1 MLGKKKPQIQ
11 GDSILLGMGTGI
23 KKKEK
28 PVPIYLPNSH
38 RSGHMLCAATTR
50 CGKTRL
56 AEWMMEQDIRAG
68 RSVVFLDP
76 KGDLDAL
83 AKIYQIAEECGRLDD
98 FMLVTPIWPEFSAKI
113 DPLCHYRMPE
123 ELVNHITS
131 GVSDGKGDVFFTN
144 VAYEISLAITLSKLL
159 IARHSNIP
167 VARFSLAEVM
177 DYISQDALRGLRDQ
191 VHYIKTPEAV
201 QLENMLNKII
211 ESPPDYFGKIS
222 SSLRVAMVELCAG
235 NIGQI
240 IGSAEEN
247 RFINRLEQG
256 KQVIMVV
263 QLGAMITQKAAL
275 TVGKLII
282 SMINTLCGRFYSN
295 GRRLTPEL
303 CVYIDEAQNVLTM
316 GIENLLS
323 KAGGA
328 GIYCH
333 LFVQSVNQIYSVMGK
348 DAGNSILSNL
358 NTKIFMRVPDS
369 DTAKMVCGHFGQ
381 RRYYSAMIQM
391 NTSDATI
398 REVEEDLLTP
408 DNVLNLKPQQ
418 FYMMTYSGNFQGVT
432 TPVKGSN
439 IRFTFPDINTAVLDE
454 TSMVPL
460 IEVPSARPII

>member
-1 MLGKKKPQIQ
+1 MFGNFFGKAKPVE
-11 GDSILLGMGTGI
+11 DRLFLGMGTGI
-23 KKKEK
+23 KVKEK
-28 PVPIYLPNSH
+28 PFPIYLTNSH

-50 CGKTRL
+50 SGKTRL
-56 AEWMMEQDIRAG
+56 AEWMMELDIRAG

-83 AKIYQIAEECGRLDD
+83 SKVYQIAEECGRLDD
-98 FMLVTPIWPEFSAKI
+98 FMLVTPIWPEYSAKI

-167 VARFSLAEVM
+167 TARFSLMEVM
-177 DYISQDALRGLRDQ
+177 EYISQDALKGLRDQ
-191 VHYIKTPEAV
+191 IHSIKDPEAR
-201 QLENMLNKII
+201 QLENMLSKII

-235 NIGQI
+235 NIGKI
-240 IGSAEEN
+240 IGTAEEN

-303 CVYIDEAQNVLTM
+303 CVYIDEAQNVLTA
-316 GIENLLS
+316 GIDNLLS

-358 NTKIFMRVPDS
+358 NTKLFMRVPDPQ
-369 DTAKMVCGHFGQ
+369 TATMVCEHFGT
-381 RRYYSAMIQM
+381 RKLLTAMMQM
-391 NTSDATI
+391 NSSDATI
-398 REVEEDLLTP
+398 REVEEDLLQP
-408 DNVLNLKPQQ
+408 ANILNLQPRQ
-418 FYMMTYSGNFQGVT
+418 FYMTTYNGNFQGVT
-432 TPVKGSN
+432 AAVGGADVKF
-439 IRFTFPDINTAVLDE
+439 IFPDINSAVLDE
-454 TSMVPL
+454 DPSMVSRIDL
-460 IEVPSARPII
+460 LN

>member
-1 MLGKKKPQIQ
+1 MFGNFLKKPVIQ
-11 GDSILLGMGTGI
+11 EERLLIGTGTGI
-23 KKKEK
+23 KVKEK
-28 PVPIYLPNSH
+28 PFPIYLPNSH
-38 RSGHMLCAATTR
+38 RSGHLLCAATTR

-56 AEWMMEQDIRAG
+56 AESLMEQDIRAG

-83 AKIYQIAEECGRLDD
+83 SKVYQIAEECGRLDD

-131 GVSDGKGDVFFTN
+131 GVSDGKGDAFFMN
-144 VAYEISLAITLSKLL
+144 VAYEVSLAITLAKLL
-159 IARHSNIP
+159 ISRNSNSP
-167 VARFSLAEVM
+167 AASFSLLEVM
-177 DYISQDALRGLRDQ
+177 ECIDQGALKRLRNQ
-191 VHYIKTPEAV
+191 IHSIETAEAR
-201 QLENMLNKII
+201 QLENMLNRII
-211 ESPPDYFGKIS
+211 SSPPDFFEKIT

-235 NIGQI
+235 NVGQI
-240 IGSAEEN
+240 IGTADEN

-282 SMINTLCGRFYSN
+282 SMINSLCGRFYAN
-295 GRRLTPEL
+295 GRKLTPEL
-303 CVYIDEAQNVLTM
+303 CLYIDEAQNVLTAGM
-316 GIENLLS
+316 DNLLS

-333 LFVQSVNQIYSVMGK
+333 LFVQSINQIYSVMGK

-369 DTAKMVCGHFGQ
+369 ETAVHVSKHFGT
-381 RRYYSAMIQM
+381 RRYYSAMVQM
-391 NTSDATI
+391 NSSDATL
-398 REVEEDLLTP
+398 REVEEDLLAP
-408 DNVLNLKPQQ
+408 SNIMNLKPQQ
-418 FYMMTYSGNFQGVT
+418 FYMMTYNGNYQGVT
-432 TPVKGSN
+432 SPVEEATV
-439 IRFTFPDINTAVLDE
+439 RFIFPDISTAVLD
-454 TSMVPL
+454 S
-460 IEVPSARPII
+460 PSLVARM

>member
-1 MLGKKKPQIQ
+1 MFRKLLKKQEAPEERL
-11 GDSILLGMGTGI
+11 LLGIGTKI
-23 KKKEK
+23 KTREK
-28 PVPIYLPNSH
+28 PFPIYLPNSH
-38 RSGHMLCAATTR
+38 RSGHLLCAATTR

-56 AEWMMEQDIRAG
+56 AEWMMELDIRAG

-83 AKIYQIAEECGRLDD
+83 NKVYQIAKECDRLDD

-113 DPLCHYRMPE
+113 DPLQHYRMPE

-131 GVSDGKGDVFFTN
+131 GVADGKGDAFFQN
-144 VAYEISLAITLSKLL
+144 VAYEIALAITLSKLL
-159 IARHSNIP
+159 IARSSGNST
-167 VARFSLAEVM
+167 ARFSLMEVM
-177 DYISQDALRGLRDQ
+177 QAVDQEALKGLRNQ
-191 VHYIKTPEAV
+191 IYLINTPESR
-201 QLENMLNKII
+201 QLQSMLNKII
-211 ESPPDYFGKIS
+211 ESPPDYFSKIS

-240 IGSAEEN
+240 IGTTKEN

-282 SMINTLCGRFYSN
+282 SMINSLCGRFYSN

-303 CVYIDEAQNVLTM
+303 CLYVDEAQNVLTM

-328 GIYCH
+328 GIFCH
-333 LFVQSVNQIYSVMGK
+333 LFVQSINQIYSVMGR

-358 NTKIFMRVPDS
+358 NTKLFMRVPDS
-369 DTAKMVCGHFGQ
+369 ETASYVCKHFGTKKV
-381 RRYYSAMIQM
+381 YSAMMQM
-391 NTSDATI
+391 NSSDATI
-398 REVEEDLLTP
+398 REVDEDLLTP

-418 FYMMTYSGNFQGVT
+418 FYMLTYNGNYQGVT
-432 TPVKGSN
+432 APVKGAYVK
-439 IRFTFPDINTAVLDE
+439 IKFPDIDSALLDE
-454 TSMVPL
+454 PSLVPRMDENGL
-460 IEVPSARPII
+460 Y